1 MEAHIVDALVPDEPA
16 AVRFMD
22 TVYAERSGLRD
33 ALTTRAELTAFLA
46 GAGARPARVSADDL
60 ADARRL
66 RDALRRL
73 AADVTNDERAG
84 REVAL
89 PLADAA
95 GIVNDAVR
103 WRPVPQLRRG
113 RGGWRFA
120 AGDGGGVRAWLG
132 ELAAEGAALLAD
144 PQRPLRACSAPG
156 CVLYFVREH
165 PRREWCS
172 VGCGNRVRAARHYAR
187 VRGQASAAR

>member
-1 MEAHIVDALVPDEPA
+1 MEGHVVDALVPDEPA

-46 GAGARPARVSADDL
+46 GAGGRPARVSADDL

-73 AADVTNDERAG
+73 AADVTADERAG

-89 PLADAA
+89 PVADAV
-95 GIVNDAVR
+95 GIVNDSVR
-103 WRPVPQLRRG
+103 CRPVPQLRRG

-120 AGDGGGVRAWLG
+120 AAAGGVRARLG

-187 VRGQASAAR
+187 VREQASAAR